1 MTSPYL
7 GWVYRSSDLIKIAF
21 FVCIGSVLTL
31 GMKSDPKIA
40 TFTDLEFMYGF
51 IGVVLAALFFVILM
65 TEMAYAI
72 VSRMQKKKNARSWKN
87 PVRII
92 YHNVDLVELSTSY
105 EYDINGCMVLELFDC
120 NIEEMPYL
128 KQP

>member
-1 MTSPYL
+1 
-7 GWVYRSSDLIKIAF
+7 
-21 FVCIGSVLTL
+21 
-31 GMKSDPKIA
+31 MKSDSKIA
-40 TFTDLEFMYGF
+40 AFTDLEFIIGF
-51 IGVVLAALFFVILM
+51 VGNVLAILLFVILI
-65 TEMAYAI
+65 TEMIRAI
-72 VSRMQKKKNARSWKN
+72 VNRIQKKKNARSWKN

-105 EYDINGCMVLELFDC
+105 EYDINGCMVLELSDC